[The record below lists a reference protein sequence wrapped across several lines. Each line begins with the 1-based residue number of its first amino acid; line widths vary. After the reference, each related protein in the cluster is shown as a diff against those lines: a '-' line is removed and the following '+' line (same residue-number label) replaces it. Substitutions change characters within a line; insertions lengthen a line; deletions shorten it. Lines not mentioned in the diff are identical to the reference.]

1 MIQVQRK
8 SSAVL
13 AIDSMSMQIDDTRSG
28 LARRARP
35 MSSENDTI
43 HCLHEREGLSW
54 LELRSKL
61 VRVPSSYSRDRI
73 AIVGAVVEV
82 EGA

>member
-28 LARRARP
+28 LARTVRP
-35 MSSENDTI
+35 MSSENDT
-43 HCLHEREGLSW
+43 C
-54 LELRSKL
+54 
-61 VRVPSSYSRDRI
+61 I
-73 AIVGAVVEV
+73 ACMKEKDFLG
-82 EGA
+82 